1 VARNPEESGGVVNCE
16 HAGEY
21 ISALCDGE
29 KIPQAAALHIGACK
43 TCQLELSDYATMGAE
58 LRRLAS
64 LDEANPIP
72 HPVRHL
78 KPRKIAWWQRGLTTM
93 KIPKLAFG
101 VMVIAIVALSSGL
114 VMVRARAGAAARFLQ
129 LEYKVPPPG
138 STHICVMRA
147 DGSEKDNLC
156 NFSSHGQAGLL
167 LMNTR
172 IIANSADHVELAIRA
187 KYIPGAGDVEVNY
200 TDALFKDVPEN
211 RISFEPGERQKIQ
224 VLGLGAIEVEGKY
237 LDHIPAL
244 AYRPQETLDP
254 NLNEFRVVAPVLV
267 RDNEVVVNGGP
278 GSSIETG
285 APDAT
290 LMLYGPGEGRYLISL
305 VPFEGAAEG
314 DVHLGQITFSLEG
327 HDYLLL
333 TSMPI
338 TVAEHV
344 WIKHEPDFKPSERM
358 IRISDARDDRAMF
371 LVRSLKTLEQQRIPH

>member
-1 VARNPEESGGVVNCE
+1 MNCE

-29 KIPQAAALHIGACK
+29 KIPQAAAEHIGACK
-43 TCQLELSDYATMGAE
+43 ACQLALSDYATMGAE

-64 LDEANPIP
+64 LDEVSPVAN
-72 HPVRHL
+72 VDRNL
-78 KPRKIAWWQRGLTTM
+78 KPKRVAWWQRGLTTM

-114 VMVRARAGAAARFLQ
+114 VMVRVRAGAAAARFLQ

-156 NFSSHGQAGLL
+156 NFTSHGREGLL

-172 IIANSADHVELAIRA
+172 IIANSADRIELAIRA
-187 KYIPGAGDVEVNY
+187 KYLPGAGDTEVNY

-211 RISFEPGERQKIQ
+211 RISFEPGARQKIQ
-224 VLGLGAIEVEGKY
+224 VVGLGTIEVEGKY

-254 NLNEFRVVAPVLV
+254 NPKEFRVVAPVLV
-267 RDNEVVVNGGP
+267 RDNEVIVNGGA

-338 TVAEHV
+338 TVADHV
-344 WIKHEPDFKPSERM
+344 WVKHEPDFRPSERM
-358 IRISDARDDRAMF
+358 VRLSDAHDDRAMF
-371 LVRSLKTLEQQRIPH
+371 LVRSLRTLEQQHIPH